1 MLEKSSECSLFVGV
15 MSDWREGERRTEE
28 KMREKRPAGVTP
40 LADIEERC
48 KEEEQRRRGRQ

>member
-40 LADIEERC
+40 LADIEEQ
-48 KEEEQRRRGRQ
+48 EEQRRRGRQ

>member
-1 MLEKSSECSLFVGV
+1 